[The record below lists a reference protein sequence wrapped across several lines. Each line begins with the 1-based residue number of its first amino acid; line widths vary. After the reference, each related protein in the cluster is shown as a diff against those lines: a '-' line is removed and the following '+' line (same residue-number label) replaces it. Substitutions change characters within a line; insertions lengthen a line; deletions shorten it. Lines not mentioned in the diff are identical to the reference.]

1 MIHFDHHY
9 SFDLLF
15 SSLQIMSNCVR
26 SIFTF
31 LSLIDKTNLLLTR
44 SLCLSSNFKEN
55 GAPTFNIS
63 GFSFCS
69 FFQCSGTQR

>member
-1 MIHFDHHY
+1 MIISIIIIHLTF
-9 SFDLLF
+9 LF
-15 SSLQIMSNCVR
+15 SSFQMSNCVR